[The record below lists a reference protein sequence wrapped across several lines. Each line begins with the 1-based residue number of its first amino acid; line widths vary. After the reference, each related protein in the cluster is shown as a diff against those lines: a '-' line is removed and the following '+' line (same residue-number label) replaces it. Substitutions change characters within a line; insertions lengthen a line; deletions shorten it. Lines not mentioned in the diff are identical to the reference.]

1 MYVPHIITSTRFFFF
16 CVFGL
21 EGVAESLS
29 FLQDPVKVKLERH
42 AKSVSDDNRR
52 GADEDTGDIRA
63 QHAKVGEEDAD
74 GLGETES
81 ARVSGTESESVEDAG
96 IGGKRKRRPSSA
108 ATHRNGENTGGEER
122 DSSRIERNK
131 RLHTVKDDSESSR
144 G

>member
-1 MYVPHIITSTRFFFF
+1 
-16 CVFGL
+16 L
-21 EGVAESLS
+21 
-29 FLQDPVKVKLERH
+29 
-42 AKSVSDDNRR
+42 DDNRR
-52 GADEDTGDIRA
+52 GVDEDTGDIRA
-63 QHAKVGEEDAD
+63 QDGPKVREEDAD
-74 GLGETES
+74 ELGETES